1 VWQTPFRSLHGTSS
15 IQKRREPRRSRF
27 SSIAGSGRIG
37 FYEVESSE
45 IFAGVTATFPGDTF
59 QITEGE
65 ESQEILVGVRASKW
79 DGRASQY
86 DMRRLAKT
94 HDASWSDGSGSSIP
108 DSNLDH
114 VYALNHLKFKNVH
127 PPRSHQC

>member
-1 VWQTPFRSLHGTSS
+1 ME
-15 IQKRREPRRSRF
+15 RRAFKNDASRVDRVF
-27 SSIAGSGRIG
+27 LASQDPDVLA

-127 PPRSHQC
+127 PRRSHQC

>member
-1 VWQTPFRSLHGTSS
+1 ME
-15 IQKRREPRRSRF
+15 RRAFKNDASRVDRVF
-27 SSIAGSGRIG
+27 LASQDPDVLA

-65 ESQEILVGVRASKW
+65 ESQEILVGVRVSKW

>member
-1 VWQTPFRSLHGTSS
+1 ME
-15 IQKRREPRRSRF
+15 RRAFKNDASRVDRVF
-27 SSIAGSGRIG
+27 LASQDPDVLA
-37 FYEVESSE
+37 FYEVASSE

-114 VYALNHLKFKNVH
+114 AYALNHLKFKNVH

>member
-1 VWQTPFRSLHGTSS
+1 ME
-15 IQKRREPRRSRF
+15 RRAFKNDASRVDRVF
-27 SSIAGSGRIG
+27 LASQDPDVLA

-108 DSNLDH
+108 DSNLDP

-127 PPRSHQC
+127 PRRSHQC

>member
-1 VWQTPFRSLHGTSS
+1 ME
-15 IQKRREPRRSRF
+15 RRAFMNDASRVDRVF
-27 SSIAGSGRIG
+27 LASQDPDVLA

>member
-1 VWQTPFRSLHGTSS
+1 ME
-15 IQKRREPRRSRF
+15 RRAFKNDASRVDRVF
-27 SSIAGSGRIG
+27 LASQDPDVLA

>member
-1 VWQTPFRSLHGTSS
+1 ME
-15 IQKRREPRRSRF
+15 RRAFKNDASRVDRVF
-27 SSIAGSGRIG
+27 LASQDPDVLA

-86 DMRRLAKT
+86 DIA
-94 HDASWSDGSGSSIP
+94 AS
-108 DSNLDH
+108 
-114 VYALNHLKFKNVH
+114 LKLTTLLGPTAQAH
-127 PPRSHQC
+127 RYPTAISTMCTL